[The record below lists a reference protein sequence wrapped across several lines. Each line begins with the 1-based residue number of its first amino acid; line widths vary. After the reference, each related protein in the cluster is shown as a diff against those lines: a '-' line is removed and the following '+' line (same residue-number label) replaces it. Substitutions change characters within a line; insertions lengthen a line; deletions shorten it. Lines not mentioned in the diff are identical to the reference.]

1 MLPRGSRRCFLCF
14 ADASVIINIRR
25 MQVAGSRCQICE
37 QRIVLAAEATWCG
50 RCCHPFHSECLK
62 RQEYVC
68 PECHQE
74 WIDPFTQFTYSA
86 RCPSCGTSN
95 STPPEQ
101 HCQKCGA
108 DLHWDTKADY
118 DRTRLQVNRRGW
130 VTVVQGFLE
139 FAGAAMLVLT
149 SVGLIGPFSLHEYGF
164 LALIWPFVV
173 LLFVAGSIILSV
185 SGIRLVSRGLSMI
198 RFI

>member
-118 DRTRLQVNRRGW
+118 DRTRLQV
-130 VTVVQGFLE
+130 
-139 FAGAAMLVLT
+139 LT